1 MVTIKFHIN
10 VETQGA
16 VAVGS
21 SAVLGH
27 MVILNNS
34 DARTEKLSVSSVGL
48 NPHLSASTVLANDV
62 HIQNRD
68 KAVPGLLKNLIIVS
82 VIKNQ
87 KSRLLLLASLQNR
100 QINLKRHRLL
110 LDVFDDS
117 MKLRV
122 VNVDV
127 GNLHACNVA

>member
-1 MVTIKFHIN
+1 M
-10 VETQGA
+10 
-16 VAVGS
+16 
-21 SAVLGH
+21 
-27 MVILNNS
+27 
-34 DARTEKLSVSSVGL
+34 
-48 NPHLSASTVLANDV
+48 LANNV
-62 HIQNRD
+62 HIQNSN

-87 KSRLLLLASLQNR
+87 KSRLLLLAPLQNR
-100 QINLKRHRLL
+100 QINLERHRPL

-127 GNLHACNVA
+127 RNLHACNVA